1 MVRKLSV
8 IVLSFILAMTSCG
21 TTKAVQENSYTE
33 TKKDSVHVE
42 VQTRIVYDTVLVEL
56 PAEREKNVTPD
67 DSSHLENSVA
77 VSDACIRDGRLVHTL
92 ETKQAKIQVPVS
104 VPVSDTTKT
113 STSII
118 ETEKK
123 EVEYQIEYI
132 EKDLSW
138 WQRTQIYG
146 FWCMLMIAI
155 LSFAWKYRNKII
167 PLIRRFI

>member
-8 IVLSFILAMTSCG
+8 IALSFILAMTSCG
-21 TTKAVQENSYTE
+21 TSKAVQENSYTE

-56 PAEREKNVTPD
+56 PVEREKNVTPD

-77 VSDACIRDGRLVHTL
+77 LSDACIRDGRLVHTL
-92 ETKQAKIQVPVS
+92 ETKQAKIPVPVS

-118 ETEKK
+118 ETEKR
-123 EVEYQIEYI
+123 EVEHQIEYI

-155 LSFAWKYRNKII
+155 LSFAWRYRNKII